1 MDRWKPVL
9 QRLEEQFCIS
19 PEMMQEVAQKFQN
32 AIGAG
37 LASQK
42 SSLKMLPSYLA
53 RPTGQEQGL
62 FLALDFGGTNV
73 RVSQVELGGNG
84 RIRVLRRVAK
94 PIKGP
99 KGDYDYTQKQVTAEE
114 LFNFLASLIAEAVE
128 GHTGEPIR
136 LGHTFSFPSRQKD
149 IGHAELIHWAKEFCT
164 SGVEGQDV
172 GQLLTEAL
180 ARKGLDGRVEP
191 VAIINDTVGTL
202 LTAAYGDEDA
212 DIGTILGTGHNT
224 CYVETNPIFGKG
236 PMIINME
243 SGNFDRLP
251 FTAYDDALD
260 SYSHKPGEQR
270 LEKMVSGHYV
280 GELVRCMLLDLM
292 EKEGWLGLPEQG
304 IFARPFAIRAED
316 LSLWLSDRSTDLE
329 EIERWLHLRAS
340 INTSKFDERYT
351 LRSLAEMVVQRSA
364 RLVAATYLAVLNHRD
379 PEAKSSHT
387 IAVDGSL
394 YERMPGYRKALQEA
408 LTEAQGSHPVE
419 VKVRLTKAGS
429 EVGAAI
435 AAAVVSSRR
444 RLP

>member
-1 MDRWKPVL
+1 MERWKPVL
-9 QRLEEQFCIS
+9 QRLEEQFWIS
-19 PEMMQEVAQKFQN
+19 PEMMQAVAQKFQN
-32 AIGAG
+32 AIRAG
-37 LASQK
+37 LTGQR

-73 RVSQVELGGNG
+73 RVSQVELGGRG

-94 PIKGP
+94 AIKGP
-99 KGDYDYTQKQVTAEE
+99 KGDYDYTREQVTAEE
-114 LFNFLASLIAEAVE
+114 LFDFLASLIAEAID
-128 GHTGEPIR
+128 GYTGEAIR

-149 IGHAELIHWAKEFCT
+149 IGHAELIHWAKEFRT

-172 GQLLTEAL
+172 GKLLTEAL
-180 ARKGLDGRVEP
+180 ARRGLGGRVEP

-202 LTAAYGDEDA
+202 LTAAYGDKDA
-212 DIGTILGTGHNT
+212 DIGSILGTGHNT
-224 CYVETNPIFGKG
+224 CYMETNPISGLG

-251 FTAYDDALD
+251 FTAYDEALD

-280 GELVRCMLLDLM
+280 GELVRRMILDLM
-292 EKEGWLGLPEQG
+292 EKEGWLSFQEQG
-304 IFARPFAIRAED
+304 IFARAFAIRAED
-316 LSLWLSDRSTDLE
+316 LSLWLSDRSSNLE
-329 EIERWLHLRAS
+329 EIERWLHFRAAVRP
-340 INTSKFDERYT
+340 SKFGERYT
-351 LRSLAEMVVQRSA
+351 LRSLAEMVVRRSA

-379 PEAKSSHT
+379 PEGKSSHT

-394 YERMPGYRKALQEA
+394 YEKMPGYGEALQEA
-408 LTEAQGSHPVE
+408 LAEAQGSHPVE
-419 VKVRLTKAGS
+419 VKMRLTKAGS

-444 RLP
+444 RLL